1 VVAESGATDYAHQMR
16 SKEFNS
22 EEWALMLNGKGSF
35 LARTHRFFGSLPS
48 DPRCKLCH
56 APYGGIAGPVMTLL
70 GFGKYPGN
78 PQLCNAC
85 FRSSAKYPGGAEIEL
100 TVLFADVRGST
111 ALAETMPAAEYS
123 RLLNAYYRVATD
135 AIREPG
141 GLIDK
146 LLGDGVMALF
156 INGFT
161 SGDHAAKAVA
171 AARRILREVE
181 LPVGAGV
188 HTGNAWVGFVG
199 GGEDVVDFT
208 ALGDAVNT
216 ASRLGSEAETGELL
230 LSDATV
236 QAAGLP
242 TDGLIQ
248 RRVELRGRAEPLD
261 TWSERV
267 SVAVP

>member
-1 VVAESGATDYAHQMR
+1 MR

-22 EEWALMLNGKGSF
+22 EDWALMLNGKGSF
-35 LARTHRFFGSLPS
+35 LARTHRLFGRLPS

-56 APYGGIAGPVMTLL
+56 APYGGPVGSIMTML

-85 FRSSAKYPGGAEIEL
+85 FRSSAEHPGGAEIEL

-111 ALAETMPAAEYS
+111 ALAETMPPAEFS

-135 AIREPG
+135 AIRAPG

-156 INGFT
+156 ITGFT
-161 SGDHAAKAVA
+161 GEDHAAKAVD
-171 AARRILREVE
+171 AARKILREVE

-216 ASRLGSEAETGELL
+216 ASRLSSEAETGELL
-230 LSDATV
+230 LSDATAR
-236 QAAGLP
+236 AAGIA
-242 TDGLIQ
+242 TDGLTAK
-248 RRVELRGRAEPLD
+248 RVELRGRAEPLD
-261 TWSERV
+261 VWSERV
-267 SVAVP
+267 TNAVPV

>member
-1 VVAESGATDYAHQMR
+1 MR
-16 SKEFNS
+16 TKALN
-22 EEWALMLNGKGSF
+22 EEAWREMLNGRGSF
-35 LARTHRFFGSLPS
+35 LVRTHRLFGSLPS

-56 APYGGIAGPVMTLL
+56 APYGGPVGSIMTML
-70 GFGKYPGN
+70 GFGKYPAN
-78 PQLCNAC
+78 PQLCNSC
-85 FRSSAKYPGGAEIEL
+85 FRSSAKNPGGAEIEL
-100 TVLFADVRGST
+100 SVLFADVRGST
-111 ALAETMPAAEYS
+111 GLAETMPAAEYS

-156 INGFT
+156 ITGFT
-161 SGDHAAKAVA
+161 GANHAEKAVD
-171 AARRILREVE
+171 AARKILREVQ

-188 HTGNAWVGFVG
+188 HTGIAWVGFVG

-230 LSDATV
+230 LSEATV
-236 QAAGLP
+236 RAAGLA
-242 TDGLIQ
+242 TAGLSP
-248 RRVELRGRAEPLD
+248 RRVELRGRAEPLNI
-261 TWSERV
+261 WSERV
-267 SVAVP
+267 PVAVS

>member
-1 VVAESGATDYAHQMR
+1 MR
-16 SKEFNS
+16 SKSFN
-22 EEWALMLNGKGSF
+22 EEQWRQTLLGTGGF
-35 LARTHRFFGSLPS
+35 LQRTHRLFLSLPS
-48 DPRCKLCH
+48 DPRCKLCQ
-56 APYGGIAGPVMTLL
+56 APYGGIAGPIMTML

-85 FRSSAKYPGGAEIEL
+85 FRSSAKNPGGAEIEL

-111 ALAETMPAAEYS
+111 GLAETMPPAEFS
-123 RLLNAYYRVATD
+123 RMLSEYYRVATD
-135 AIREPG
+135 AIRAPG

-156 INGFT
+156 IQGFT
-161 SGDHAAKAVA
+161 GPEHAAKAVG
-171 AARRILREVE
+171 AARQILRGVE

-188 HTGNAWVGFVG
+188 HTGTAWVGFVG

-236 QAAGLP
+236 RAAGLA
-242 TDGLIQ
+242 TDGLS
-248 RRVELRGRAEPLD
+248 RRRIELRGRAEPLD
-261 TWSERV
+261 TWSERALSPV
-267 SVAVP
+267 S

>member
-1 VVAESGATDYAHQMR
+1 MR
-16 SKEFNS
+16 SKEFNA
-22 EEWALMLNGKGSF
+22 EEWRQMLHGKGAF
-35 LARTHRFFGSLPS
+35 LHRTHRFFRSLPS
-48 DPRCKLCH
+48 DPRCKLCQ
-56 APYGGIAGPVMTLL
+56 APYGGIAGPVMTML

-85 FRSSAKYPGGAEIEL
+85 FRSSAKNPGGAEIEL

-111 ALAETMPAAEYS
+111 ALAETMPPAEFS

-135 AIREPG
+135 AIRDARRAHRQAHGRRRDGALHQRLHRRRSRCEG
-141 GLIDK
+141 GQ
-146 LLGDGVMALF
+146 
-156 INGFT
+156 
-161 SGDHAAKAVA
+161 

-216 ASRLGSEAETGELL
+216 ASRLGSDAETGELL

-236 QAAGLP
+236 KAAGIP
-242 TDGLIQ
+242 TDGLIP

-267 SVAVP
+267 LAVP

>member
-1 VVAESGATDYAHQMR
+1 MR
-16 SKEFNS
+16 SKSYNE
-22 EEWALMLNGKGSF
+22 EEWREVLLGKGTF
-35 LARTHRFFGSLPS
+35 LNVTNRLFRSLPS
-48 DPRCKLCH
+48 DPRCKLCQ
-56 APYGGIAGPVMTLL
+56 APYGGVAGPIMTLL

-85 FRSSAKYPGGAEIEL
+85 FRSSAKHPGGAEIEL

-111 ALAETMPAAEYS
+111 ALAESMPAAEFS

-135 AIREPG
+135 AIRSSG

-146 LLGDGVMALF
+146 LMGDGVMALF
-156 INGFT
+156 IQGFAGT
-161 SGDHAAKAVA
+161 DHAAKAVS
-171 AARRILREVE
+171 AARTILREVE

-188 HTGNAWVGFVG
+188 HTGDAWVGFVG

-208 ALGDAVNT
+208 ALGDAVNA
-216 ASRLGSEAETGELL
+216 ASRLGSEAETDELL

-236 QAAGLP
+236 RAAGIA
-242 TDGLIQ
+242 TDGLTA

-267 SVAVP
+267 VAAVA

>member
-1 VVAESGATDYAHQMR
+1 MR
-16 SKEFNS
+16 SKSYNE
-22 EEWALMLNGKGSF
+22 EEWREVLLGKGTF
-35 LARTHRFFGSLPS
+35 LNVTNRLFRSLPS
-48 DPRCKLCH
+48 DPRCKLCQ
-56 APYGGIAGPVMTLL
+56 APYGGVAGPIMTML

-85 FRSSAKYPGGAEIEL
+85 FRSSAKHPGGAEIEL

-111 ALAETMPAAEYS
+111 ALAESMPAAEFS

-135 AIREPG
+135 AIRSSG

-146 LLGDGVMALF
+146 LMGDGVMALF
-156 INGFT
+156 IQGFA
-161 SGDHAAKAVA
+161 GADHAAKAVG
-171 AARRILREVE
+171 AARRILREVQ

-188 HTGNAWVGFVG
+188 HTGDAWVGFVG

-216 ASRLGSEAETGELL
+216 ASRLGSDAETGELL

-236 QAAGLP
+236 TAAGIP
-242 TDGLIQ
+242 TDGLSS
-248 RRVELRGRAEPLD
+248 RRVELRGRAGPLD
-261 TWSERV
+261 IWSERALTAV
-267 SVAVP
+267 S

>member
-1 VVAESGATDYAHQMR
+1 MR

-85 FRSSAKYPGGAEIEL
+85 FRSSAKHPGGAEIEL

-216 ASRLGSEAETGELL
+216 ASRLGSEAETGELF

-236 QAAGLP
+236 RAAGIA
-242 TDGLIQ
+242 TDGLTP